1 MDKKIENSHKRIQTL
16 QMNTFDY
23 YNRRKE
29 EWSISET
36 DQLYMEYLYKTLNI
50 IQIADI
56 HRRTPGDI
64 LYKCKTM
71 NIISEYKYARGY
83 SDYISSNLYNQ
94 IMSKIHNENTKRL
107 ENTKKE
113 NKKKENNVGKPW
125 TSEED
130 FQLISEYNSCI
141 HVTEI
146 SKIHKRNIGGIM
158 SRLKML
164 HSNKQ
169 TTIEKY
175 FEKIDKCVGTDK
187 KVRKVRKNITHDI
200 KKLKQTVTE
209 LKQTVTELND
219 MLKALYE
226 FETV

>member
-1 MDKKIENSHKRIQTL
+1 MLKIQN
-16 QMNTFDY
+16 D
-23 YNRRKE
+23 
-29 EWSISET
+29 
-36 DQLYMEYLYKTLNI
+36 
-50 IQIADI
+50 
-56 HRRTPGDI
+56 
-64 LYKCKTM
+64 
-71 NIISEYKYARGY
+71 
-83 SDYISSNLYNQ
+83 
-94 IMSKIHNENTKRL
+94 NTKRL
-107 ENTKKE
+107 ENTKRSE
-113 NKKKENNVGKPW
+113 NTKKENNVGKPW

-130 FQLISEYNSCI
+130 VQLISEYNSCI

-169 TTIEKY
+169 TIETY

-187 KVRKVRKNITHDI
+187 KVIKVRKNITHDI

>member
-1 MDKKIENSHKRIQTL
+1 
-16 QMNTFDY
+16 
-23 YNRRKE
+23 
-29 EWSISET
+29 
-36 DQLYMEYLYKTLNI
+36 
-50 IQIADI
+50 
-56 HRRTPGDI
+56 
-64 LYKCKTM
+64 
-71 NIISEYKYARGY
+71 
-83 SDYISSNLYNQ
+83 
-94 IMSKIHNENTKRL
+94 MSKIHNENTKRL

-113 NKKKENNVGKPW
+113 NNVGKPW

-130 FQLISEYNSCI
+130 VQLISEYNSGI

-169 TTIEKY
+169 TIETY

-187 KVRKVRKNITHDI
+187 KVRKNITHDI

>member
-1 MDKKIENSHKRIQTL
+1 
-16 QMNTFDY
+16 MNTFDY

-107 ENTKKE
+107 ENTKKSE
-113 NKKKENNVGKPW
+113 NTKKENNVGKPW

-130 FQLISEYNSCI
+130 VQLISEYNSGI

-169 TTIEKY
+169 TIEKY
-175 FEKIDKCVGTDK
+175 SGYVEPKSVGTTEK
-187 KVRKVRKNITHDI
+187 YSGYVEPKCIGTIEHNEI
-200 KKLKQTVTE
+200 KKDIRE
-209 LKQTVTELND
+209 LKENIKELND